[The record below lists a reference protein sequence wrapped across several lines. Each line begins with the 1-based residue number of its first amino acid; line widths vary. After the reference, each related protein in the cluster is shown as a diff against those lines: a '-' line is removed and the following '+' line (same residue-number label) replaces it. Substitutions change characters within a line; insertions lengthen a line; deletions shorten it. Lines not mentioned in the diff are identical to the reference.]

1 MLITGFFGFSL
12 SYYLYSH
19 LNLFVDSGKSN
30 GNYLRLNELRLM
42 VMIFKIVQEVHTLFS
57 PSDQPSLSLSF
68 SVTECISLL

>member
-1 MLITGFFGFSL
+1 MLITGLFEFSP

-42 VMIFKIVQEVHTLFS
+42 VMKIFNIIQEEHILFS
-57 PSDQPSLSLSF
+57 PSDQLSLSL
-68 SVTECISLL
+68 

>member
-1 MLITGFFGFSL
+1 MLITGLFEFSP

-42 VMIFKIVQEVHTLFS
+42 VMKVFKIIQEEHILFS
-57 PSDQPSLSLSF
+57 PSDQLSLSL
-68 SVTECISLL
+68 

>member
-1 MLITGFFGFSL
+1 MLITGLFEFSP

-42 VMIFKIVQEVHTLFS
+42 VMKILKIIQEEHILFP
-57 PSDQPSLSLSF
+57 PSDQLSLSL
-68 SVTECISLL
+68 